1 MKTSSRIL
9 GACAALLLAA
19 GSLRA
24 AEWTEDYA
32 GALAKA
38 KKEHKL
44 VLLDFT
50 GSDWCIWC
58 KRIDADVFSTKKF
71 QDYAAKGLVLVTL
84 DFPRTHPQKDD
95 IKARNGKLGEKF
107 EIQGFPTLVIMDPSE
122 KVVYRQD
129 GYDEGGVDAL
139 LGHLPKVAD

>member
-1 MKTSSRIL
+1 MKTRSRIL
-9 GACAALLLAA
+9 GACAALLLIA

-32 GALAKA
+32 GALVKA

-95 IKARNGKLGEKF
+95 IKARNAKLGEKF
-107 EIQGFPTLVIMDPSE
+107 EIQGFPTLVIMDPGE